1 MSVWIAFFLFASSLQ
16 AYQDCK
22 FKILK
27 DPIRK
32 RIKAREISS
41 AGDDVVSDGGSASGG
56 SFSGYTLTLDG
67 AVDISNVS
75 LNLSPEYIKKKVWRC
90 NFKRRIHKNRLV
102 VKYTLTAANG
112 QHGGISNGS
121 AFIPVRV
128 ETDRL
133 YIRSRRK
140 KVKVKGNVK
149 FIFDL
154 SSSQATRP
162 GNYTGVLNIE
172 VYEQ

>member
-1 MSVWIAFFLFASSLQ
+1 LKYISVWITILLFASSLQ

-41 AGDDVVSDGGSASGG
+41 TGDDVVSEGGSASGG
-56 SFSGYTLTLDG
+56 SLSGYTLTLDG
-67 AVDISNVS
+67 AVDISNIS

-90 NFKRRIHKNRLV
+90 NFKRRVNRNRLV
-102 VKYTLTAANG
+102 VNYTLTAANG

-121 AFIPVRV
+121 AFIPVTV

-133 YIRSRRK
+133 RIRRRK
-140 KVKVKGNVK
+140 KVKGDVK

-154 SSSQATRP
+154 SSSQATRS